1 MQRFYCTQP
10 HCCLPFS
17 RIQLQMLLRCCLLHM
32 TIMMRHF
39 LFLVYSQPCLGLVL
53 FMLYLRVLFFVFIF
67 IFLIINH
74 INTLKQAHLFLAHF
88 LEYLKLVL
96 NDNMHE
102 VSE

>member
-1 MQRFYCTQP
+1 
-10 HCCLPFS
+10 
-17 RIQLQMLLRCCLLHM
+17 
-32 TIMMRHF
+32 
-39 LFLVYSQPCLGLVL
+39 
-53 FMLYLRVLFFVFIF
+53 MLYLRVLFFVFIF